1 MSCKICTKKISKYL
15 TNMVINPGCLYKYK
29 GELVFNPLARSV
41 RDYIKENAL
50 DFKKLESYY
59 GSDKVVRVD
68 IVKPDSFINNI
79 RNHIIKALK
88 VFKYTW
94 F

>member
-1 MSCKICTKKISKYL
+1 
-15 TNMVINPGCLYKYK
+15 MVINPGCLYKYK

-79 RNHIIKALK
+79 RNYIIKALK